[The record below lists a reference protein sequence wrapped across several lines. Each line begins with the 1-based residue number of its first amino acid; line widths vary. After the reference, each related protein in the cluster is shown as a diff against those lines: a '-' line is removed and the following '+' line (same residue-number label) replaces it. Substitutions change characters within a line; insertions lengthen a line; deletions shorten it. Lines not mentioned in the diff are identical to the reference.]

1 MAQQAPTHNIFLL
14 PYANQLLAQSLGKPL
29 RGADPSGAVVVGESP
44 SHIQTRTAEDIHRRA
59 VALLSP
65 VCARLWT
72 HPADI
77 FPAGPGARA

>member
-14 PYANQLLAQSLGKPL
+14 PHADQLLAQSLGKPL
-29 RGADPSGAVVVGESP
+29 RGADTSGALVVGESR
-44 SHIQTRTAEDIHRRA
+44 SHTQTRTAEDIHRRA

-65 VCARLWT
+65 VCARVRT
-72 HPADI
+72 HPVDL